1 MERHSSGIFW
11 IQNRDFLEYGGLL
24 TNEEPALKR
33 ELSLVEVTLTGVGS
47 ILGAGIYVLVGKAA
61 GLAGNLVWFS
71 FLFAGIA
78 ASLSALSYMELSS
91 MYPRAGAEYEFV
103 RKAFGEKVGLLVGL
117 LIIYVV
123 VITSSAVAL
132 GFGGYYNLL
141 FGTGSLTGAI
151 GVLLILGFVLF
162 YGIKESARLAILIT
176 LIEFSGLLI
185 IIYIGIPFLG
195 TVNYFEMTSF
205 TGVFEA
211 SALIFFA
218 FLGFEDIVRL
228 AQETKDPEKT
238 TPKALILAIF
248 TTVILYVCVAVAAVS
263 VLDYKTLGVSEAPLA
278 EIAAVV
284 LGDEAFT
291 LLSWIAL
298 FSTVNTVLVVMLGG
312 SRIVYGMAASGSL
325 PDILSRVHPSRGTP
339 WVSIIGIVG
348 LSILFTFLRDIETVA
363 NISNFMIFI
372 VFFMVNLSLIKLRYT
387 EPEKR
392 RPFRIPLSIGK
403 FPIPPTLGALS
414 ALFLFTQL
422 SVMVMAYGFA
432 LVGIGV
438 VLVFLKTR
446 KKNKTSKQ
454 A

>member
-1 MERHSSGIFW
+1 MEGKP
-11 IQNRDFLEYGGLL
+11 E
-24 TNEEPALKR
+24 LKR

-61 GLAGNLVWFS
+61 GLAGNLVWLS
-71 FLFAGIA
+71 FLFAGTA
-78 ASLSALSYMELSS
+78 ASLSALSYMELTS

-103 RKAFGEKVGLLVGL
+103 RRAFGEKVGLLVGF

-132 GFGGYYNLL
+132 GFGGYYSSL
-141 FGTGSLTGAI
+141 FGAERLGGAI
-151 GVLLILGFVLF
+151 GVLLVLGLVMF

-185 IIYIGIPFLG
+185 IIYVGVPFLG
-195 TVNYFEMTSF
+195 AVDYFEMTGF
-205 TGVFEA
+205 AGVFEA

-228 AQETKDPEKT
+228 AQETKDAEKT
-238 TPKALILAIF
+238 TPKALVLAIF
-248 TTVILYVCVAVAAVS
+248 TTVTLYVCVAVAAVS
-263 VLDYKTLGVSEAPLA
+263 VLDYGALGVSEAPLA

-284 LGDEAFT
+284 LGSEAFV

-298 FSTVNTVLVVMLGG
+298 FSTVNTVLVVLLGG

-325 PDILSRVHPSRGTP
+325 PGILSRVHPSRGTP
-339 WVSIIGIVG
+339 WVSIFSIVG
-348 LSILFTFLRDIETVA
+348 LSILFVFLRDVATVA

-387 EPEKR
+387 DPGHR
-392 RPFRIPLSIGK
+392 RPFRVPLSIGK
-403 FPIPPTLGALS
+403 FPIPPALGALS

-422 SVMVMAYGFA
+422 SATVMAYGFA
-432 LVGIGV
+432 LVGIGI
-438 VLVFLKTR
+438 VLVLLKTR
-446 KKNKTSKQ
+446 MGNRTPGQ
-454 A
+454 E

>member
-1 MERHSSGIFW
+1 MDG
-11 IQNRDFLEYGGLL
+11 
-24 TNEEPALKR
+24 EPALKR
-33 ELSLVEVTLTGVGS
+33 ELSLLEVTLTGVGS

-61 GLAGNLVWFS
+61 GLAGNLVWLS
-71 FLFAGIA
+71 FLFAGTA
-78 ASLSALSYMELSS
+78 ASLSALSYMELTS

-103 RKAFGEKVGLLVGL
+103 RRAFGEKVGFLVGL

-132 GFGGYYNLL
+132 GFGGYYSLL
-141 FGTGSLTGAI
+141 FGAGSLTGAI
-151 GVLLILGFVLF
+151 GMLMVLGLVMY

-176 LIEFSGLLI
+176 SIEFLGLLI

-205 TGVFEA
+205 AGVFEA

-228 AQETKDPEKT
+228 AQETKDAEKT

-248 TTVILYVCVAVAAVS
+248 ITVILYVCVAVAAVS
-263 VLDYKTLGVSEAPLA
+263 VLDYGTLGVSGAPLA

-284 LGDEAFT
+284 LGDKAFV

-325 PDILSRVHPSRGTP
+325 PGILSRVHPSRGTP
-339 WVSIIGIVG
+339 WASILGIVG
-348 LSILFTFLRDIETVA
+348 LSILFVFLRDITTVA

-403 FPIPPTLGALS
+403 FPIPPALGALS
-414 ALFLFTQL
+414 AIFLFTQL
-422 SVMVMAYGFA
+422 SATVMAYGFA

-438 VLVFLKTR
+438 VVVFLKTR
-446 KKNKTSKQ
+446 KKNKASKQ